1 MGQKKIVS
9 LPPLKQKTTRMDNVT
24 LEQKVIAIIDQ
35 IRPYLQQDG
44 GDIEFIQLRPDNV
57 VEVKLQGACGSC
69 PHAKMTLK
77 NGVEQTLK
85 QYGAVSPQTAHEMI
99 EGLLKLSDCA
109 ISSTGICI
117 VYNLGANGDKSF
129 LGS

>member
-1 MGQKKIVS
+1 
-9 LPPLKQKTTRMDNVT
+9 MDNVT

-57 VEVKLQGACGSC
+57 VEVKLQGACGRC

-85 QYGAVSPQTAHEMI
+85 QYLPEIDHVE
-99 EGLLKLSDCA
+99 D
-109 ISSTGICI
+109 
-117 VYNLGANGDKSF
+117 VVLGF
-129 LGS
+129 